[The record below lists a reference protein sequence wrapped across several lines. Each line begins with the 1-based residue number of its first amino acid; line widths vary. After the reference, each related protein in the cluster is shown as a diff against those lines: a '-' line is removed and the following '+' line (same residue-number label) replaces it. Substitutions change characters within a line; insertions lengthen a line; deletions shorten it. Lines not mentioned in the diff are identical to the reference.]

1 MRLSQKI
8 AYNTI
13 IQIIG
18 KALSTALGVASIT
31 IMARYLGKTGFGQ
44 YTIVM
49 TYVSFF
55 SVISDFGLTL
65 VTSRL
70 ISEPGADEK
79 KIISNLFGLRLV
91 SALIFLGLAPLSII
105 FFPYDNI
112 VKLGA
117 AIITLS
123 FLFNAL
129 SQILTGFFQKKLKMG
144 IMAGADVL
152 SRILLLA
159 GIILSV
165 KLNWGLYGILWSVV
179 ASNIF
184 SFGFPYLLNR
194 ELTTFSLAFD
204 KKIWLKIF
212 HQTWPLAITIAFNLI
227 YLKTDTL
234 ILSLIKSPAEV
245 GVYGVAYKV
254 IDILVT
260 IPFMFSGLALPAL
273 TAAWARGEKEKFNS
287 MLGKSFNG
295 LAIMAVLLIIGA
307 QFTAQPIMVLV
318 AGEEFA
324 AAGSILRILILAAGV
339 IFLQSIFAHAIIAI
353 GQQTKIIGA
362 YAFTAVTAL
371 AAYLIFIPRYSYFGA
386 AWSTV
391 YSESAIAASSIYL
404 IYKYVKFIP
413 RVNILFK
420 ALLAS
425 IPMAGFLYILNH
437 SQIINLYNWFGLSAT
452 IAIAGLIYFFF
463 LYLLRGLDFLP
474 WKMLK
479 GGEVIKEQ

>member
-13 IQIIG
+13 VQIIG
-18 KALSTALGVASIT
+18 KGASTILGLASVAV
-31 IMARYLGKTGFGQ
+31 MARYLGASGFGQ
-44 YTIVM
+44 YTTAM

-91 SALIFLGLAPLSII
+91 SALVFLGLAPLSIV
-105 FFPYDNI
+105 FLPYDNI

-129 SQILTGFFQKKLKMG
+129 NQIVIGFFQKKLKMA
-144 IMAGADVL
+144 IVAGADIL
-152 SRILLLA
+152 SRVILLA

-179 ASNIF
+179 LSNVLSFAIPYFFSRQLVAF
-184 SFGFPYLLNR
+184 SF
-194 ELTTFSLAFD
+194 AFD

-245 GVYGVAYKV
+245 GVYGAAYKV

-260 IPFMFSGLALPAL
+260 VPFMFSGLVLPAL
-273 TAAWARGEKEKFNS
+273 TAAWAGGEKEKFNR
-287 MLGKSFNG
+287 MLEKSFNA
-295 LAIMAVLLIIGA
+295 LAIMAVPLIVGA

-318 AGEEFA
+318 VGKEFA
-324 AAGSILRILILAAGV
+324 TSGLILKILILAAGI

-353 GQQTKIIGA
+353 GQQKKIIGA
-362 YAFTAVTAL
+362 YAFTALTAL

-391 YSESAIAASSIYL
+391 YSESAIAIASIYL

-413 RVNILFK
+413 RVNVFFK

-425 IPMAGFLYILNH
+425 IPMAGFLYFLDN
-437 SQIINLYNWFGLSAT
+437 SQIINIYNWLGLFL
-452 IAIAGLIYFFF
+452 AITFAGLIYFFF